1 MLNEFSCCLL
11 LRLNKFISVF
21 YSFAR
26 SASWSTHGGI
36 FMYLDSICLFNFRK
50 FGTKNGDKPG
60 ITVRF
65 NPNFNILVGEND
77 SGKSA
82 VIDAI
87 RYLLGSVSDDF
98 ERIKEDDFYSD
109 SNDTY
114 VDNFTIE
121 GFFTGLSKEEAGAF
135 LEWLSFDNSYEYQL
149 R

>member
-1 MLNEFSCCLL
+1 
-11 LRLNKFISVF
+11 
-21 YSFAR
+21 
-26 SASWSTHGGI
+26 
-36 FMYLDSICLFNFRK
+36 
-50 FGTKNGDKPG
+50 
-60 ITVRF
+60 
-65 NPNFNILVGEND
+65 NILVGEND

-149 R
+149 RVILQVVRKVNENGQERKSTRLNSSHVSISYAVFCLKKK